1 MGEIYMV
8 TYQLFVTLNYMGKNY
23 LNWIIIQNNIY
34 CQTKYKNKRV

>member
-23 LNWIIIQNNIY
+23 LNWKNNS
-34 CQTKYKNKRV
+34 K